1 VSESQQ
7 THDHSGEKS
16 EVVKVGPLELFFDL
30 VFVFALTQV
39 TGLLAEDLTWAGLL
53 RGLAVLTVVWWSW
66 VGFSW
71 LTSYASA
78 EETGVRLAMMGAM
91 AAMLVVSL
99 AVPQAFGEWGV
110 QFGAAYL
117 AVMVMFLATYAAV
130 GRGDPHLFGALVRL
144 APGILIASVLLLA
157 AGFLDAGPARFA
169 LWALAIVISLAA
181 PLLSGTSG
189 WRVSP
194 GHFAE
199 RHALIVIIALG
210 ESIVSIGIGAAG
222 LPLDAREITAAT
234 LGLVLACC
242 LWWLY
247 FDVVAPAAE
256 RRLHAAAPGAER
268 NALAR
273 DSFSYLHLPMVG
285 GIVLFALGAKKVLA
299 APDDSLKQIALV
311 ALCGGLAM
319 YLLAHVAFRWRNIGS
334 VNIQRTVVAAV
345 LLAAIPLLAGLPALA
360 VLTMVAL
367 LMVALVAY
375 EAIRFREMRHQIR
388 FHGAA
393 GPPAPR

>member
-1 VSESQQ
+1 MADDIA
-7 THDHSGEKS
+7 HDHAAERN

-53 RGLAVLTVVWWSW
+53 RGLAVLAVVWWSW

-78 EETGVRLAMMGAM
+78 DDTGVRLAMFGAM
-91 AAMLVVSL
+91 GAMLVVSL
-99 AVPQAFGEWGV
+99 AVPQAFGAWGV

-130 GRGDPHLFGALVRL
+130 GRGDPHLFGSVLRL
-144 APGILIASVLLLA
+144 APGILLAAALLLI
-157 AGFLDAGPARFA
+157 AGFLDEGPWRFL
-169 LWALAIVISLAA
+169 LWALAIASSLGA
-181 PLLSGTSG
+181 PLVSGTSG

-210 ESIVSIGIGAAG
+210 ESIVSIGVGAAG
-222 LPLDAREITAAT
+222 LPLDAREIAAAT

-247 FDVVAPAAE
+247 FDVVALAAE
-256 RRLHAAAPGAER
+256 RRLHAAAPGPER

-273 DSFSYLHLPMVG
+273 DSFSYLHLPMVA

-299 APDDSLKQIALV
+299 APDDPLKQIALV
-311 ALCGGLAM
+311 ALCGGLAL
-319 YLLAHVAFRWRNIGS
+319 YLLAHVAFRWRNIRS
-334 VNIQRTVVAAV
+334 VNVQRAVVAVV
-345 LLAAIPLLAGLPALA
+345 LLAVIPLAADLPGLLVLAA
-360 VLTMVAL
+360 VAL
-367 LMVALVAY
+367 LFVGLVVY
-375 EAIRFREMRHQIR
+375 EAVRFREMRHQIR
-388 FHGAA
+388 FHGADR
-393 GPPAPR
+393 PPGG